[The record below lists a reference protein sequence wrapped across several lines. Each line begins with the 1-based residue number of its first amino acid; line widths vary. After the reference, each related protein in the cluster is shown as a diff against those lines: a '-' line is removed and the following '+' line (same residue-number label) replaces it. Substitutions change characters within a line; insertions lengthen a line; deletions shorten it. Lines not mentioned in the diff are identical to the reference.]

1 VSDLFELDPEVDKA
15 KKAAFTLLGRR
26 AYTRKEICE
35 KLNTRGFEDGVIEK
49 TIAILERIHVV
60 DDRDFARRFVEEKL
74 RLKPA
79 GKPVLRRDLHRRGIE
94 ATLIE
99 EVLAEAFGEV
109 NLEAVAFRLL
119 CSRRSRY
126 LQLNRE
132 KAWNRMFSFLARRG
146 FSPDVARPVTARAM
160 DCIENGIEDWEEE

>member
-1 VSDLFELDPEVDKA
+1 MSDLFKLDSEVYEA

-26 AYTRKEICE
+26 AYTRKEIHE
-35 KLNTRGFEDGVIEK
+35 KLDKRGFKRGVIEK
-49 TIAILERIHVV
+49 AIAILERIHVI

-79 GKPVLRRDLHRRGIE
+79 GKPVLTRDLHRRGVE
-94 ATLIE
+94 ASVIE
-99 EVLAEAFGEV
+99 EVLAEAFGKI

-126 LQLNRE
+126 LQLGRE
-132 KAWNRMFSFLARRG
+132 KAWNRMYSFLARRG
-146 FSPDVARPVTARAM
+146 FSLDVARSVTARAL
-160 DCIENGIEDWEEE
+160 DYIENGIEDWEEE